1 MKRFRVLTAALCA
14 AVLLCGFSVPA
25 YAYAGGEGEDYGD
38 PTMETPAPE
47 PTITPGEG
55 FSEEGNLVTR
65 DLLYDEHTNKQFI
78 TVQTSGGNAFY
89 IVIDY
94 DKPVDE
100 EGEQYETY
108 FFSVVDEGDLLA
120 AAEAAGVEQAVCSCS
135 EKCEVGAVNTE
146 CAVCSV
152 NMGKCVGAA
161 PEPVETEEPAEEP
174 EPEPQ
179 QKSNT
184 GMLLLILA
192 VAVLGGGAG
201 WYLKIYRPKH
211 EKAAVPEED
220 YSEELADYDDPED
233 DGPPWDEDDTES
245 EDNE

>member
-14 AVLLCGFSVPA
+14 AVLLCGFSTTA
-25 YAYAGGEGEDYGD
+25 YAGGGEGEDYGD
-38 PTMETPAPE
+38 PTMETPAPEPE

-78 TVQTSGGNAFY
+78 TVQTSGGNTFY

-120 AAEAAGVEQAVCSCS
+120 AAEAAGVEQAVCSCP
-135 EKCEVGAVNTE
+135 EKCAAGAVNTD
-146 CAVCSV
+146 CPVCSV
-152 NMGKCVGAA
+152 NMGTVSYTHLRAH
-161 PEPVETEEPAEEP
+161 ET
-174 EPEPQ
+174 
-179 QKSNT
+179 
-184 GMLLLILA
+184 
-192 VAVLGGGAG
+192 
-201 WYLKIYRPKH
+201 
-211 EKAAVPEED
+211 
-220 YSEELADYDDPED
+220 
-233 DGPPWDEDDTES
+233 
-245 EDNE
+245 